1 MTRRGVRNPAGNLP
15 QKLTRCLALAL
26 PLVLV
31 TTACGG
37 DDSGGDDGPLLVWT
51 VEDTADRIESQKKLL
66 ATFTEETGVETEL
79 VAVAEAQLTTVLS
92 SAASSGEL
100 PDVIGAL
107 SLPIVNQLRTDD
119 LLDTDAAAEV
129 VQSLGTDTFAERAL
143 ALTRDG
149 ETQLAVP
156 SDGWA
161 QLLYYRKDLF
171 AKAGLEAPTSFEA
184 IQTAAER
191 LDKGPIAGIT
201 ASTTPA
207 DPFTHQTFEHL
218 ALANGCELVGEDGK
232 ATLDSPECVEAFR
245 FYGDLIR
252 EHSVAGNQDVD
263 TTRATYFSGKAAMV
277 IWSSF
282 LLDELAGL
290 RADALPTCQE
300 CKQDKAFLAKNTGVV
315 AGLTGPDSSEPTTFG
330 EVVSFAI
337 LAEGP
342 TDESKQLVEYLMGDG
357 YADWLAVAPEGKV
370 PVRTGTADAP
380 NSFVEQWRKLDAG
393 VDTKAPL
400 AQFYD
405 AQTLSA
411 VEESPETFSRW
422 GFTDGQGELAGAV
435 TGQLVVPKA
444 LAELI
449 NGDGDPETAAGDA
462 NEQVTTIAEE
472 LGS

>member
-1 MTRRGVRNPAGNLP
+1 MVGRAARII
-15 QKLTRCLALAL
+15 ALVL
-26 PLVLV
+26 PLVL
-31 TTACGG
+31 TATACGS
-37 DDSGGDDGPLLVWT
+37 DDSGGDGGPLLVWT
-51 VEDTADRIESQKKLL
+51 VEDTADRVRAQERLL
-66 ATFTEETGVETEL
+66 AGFTERTGIETKL

-107 SLPIVNQLRTDD
+107 PLAIINQMRTDE
-119 LLDTDAAAEV
+119 LLDTDAAADV
-129 VQSLGTDTFAERAL
+129 VASLGADTFAERAL
-143 ALTRDG
+143 TLTRQDDV
-149 ETQLAVP
+149 QLAVP

-161 QLLYYRKDLF
+161 QLLFYRKDLF
-171 AKAGLEAPTSFEA
+171 AGAGLEPPTNYAA

-191 LDKGPIAGIT
+191 LDQGDVAGIA

-218 ALANGCELVGEDGK
+218 ALANGCQLVGDDGDV
-232 ATLDSPECVEAFR
+232 TLDSPECVEAFQ
-245 FYGDLIR
+245 FYGDLMR

-263 TTRATYFSGKAAMV
+263 TTRATYFSGRAAMV

-290 RADALPTCQE
+290 REDALPTCPE
-300 CKQDKAFLAKNTGVV
+300 CQRDKAFLAKNTGVV
-315 AGLTGPDSSEPTTFG
+315 AGLTGPDGSAATTYG

-337 LAEGP
+337 LAEAS
-342 TDESKQLVEYLMGDG
+342 TDQATQLVEYLMSDG

-370 PVRTGTADAP
+370 PVRTGTAQNGQAYI
-380 NSFVEQWRKLDAG
+380 EQWRELDAG

-400 AQFYD
+400 SQFYD
-405 AQTLSA
+405 AETLRA
-411 VEESPETFSRW
+411 VEQSPETFSRW
-422 GFTDGQGELAGAV
+422 GLAEGQGELAGAV

-444 LAELI
+444 LSELI
-449 NGDGDPETAAGDA
+449 NGSGDARSVARDA
-462 NEQVTTIAEE
+462 NEQATTIAEE

>member
-1 MTRRGVRNPAGNLP
+1 M
-15 QKLTRCLALAL
+15 AL
-26 PLVLV
+26 PVVLVLG
-31 TTACGG
+31 ACGADSGGG
-37 DDSGGDDGPLLVWT
+37 DDETLLVWT
-51 VEDTADRIESQKKLL
+51 VEDTAARVTAQEELL
-66 ATFTEETGVETEL
+66 AAFTERTGVKTKL

-107 SLPIVNQLRTDD
+107 SLPIINQLRTDE
-119 LLDTDAAAEV
+119 LLDTAAAAEV
-129 VQSLGTDTFAERAL
+129 VESLGADTFAEQAL

-149 ETQLAVP
+149 DTQLAVP

-171 AKAGLEAPTSFEA
+171 EQAGLEPPTSFEA
-184 IQTAAER
+184 IEAAAAA
-191 LDKGPIAGIT
+191 LDQGDRVGIT

-218 ALANGCELVGEDGK
+218 ARANGCELVDDSGK
-232 ATLDSPECVEAFR
+232 ITLDSEECVAAFQ

-290 RADALPTCQE
+290 RADALPTCPE
-300 CKQDKAFLAKNTGVV
+300 CAQDKTFLAKNTGIV
-315 AGLTGPDSSEPTTFG
+315 AGLTGPDGDEATSFG

-337 LAEGP
+337 LNEAA
-342 TDESKQLVEYLMGDG
+342 TDQSKQLVEYLMSDG
-357 YADWLAVAPEGKV
+357 YADWLGVAPEGKV
-370 PVRTGTADAP
+370 PVRTGTAEDPQAYLD
-380 NSFVEQWRKLDAG
+380 QWRGLDAG
-393 VDTKAPL
+393 EDTKAPL

-405 AQTLSA
+405 AETLTA
-411 VEESPETFSRW
+411 VEESPSTFGRW
-422 GFTDGQGELAGAV
+422 GFTQGQGELAGAV
-435 TGQLVVPKA
+435 TGELVVPKA
-444 LAELI
+444 LSELI
-449 NGDGDPETAAGDA
+449 NGDGDAAAAASDAAGQA
-462 NEQVTTIAEE
+462 TTIAEE

>member
-1 MTRRGVRNPAGNLP
+1 MIRRGIKALGVALP
-15 QKLTRCLALAL
+15 VALAM
-26 PLVLV
+26 
-31 TTACGG
+31 TACGG
-37 DDSGGDDGPLLVWT
+37 DDSGGGDGTLLVWT
-51 VEDTADRIESQKKLL
+51 VEDTADRVQAQKKLL
-66 ATFTEETGVETEL
+66 AEFTEKTGIETEL
-79 VAVAEAQLTTVLS
+79 VAVAEGQLTTVLS

-119 LLDTDAAAEV
+119 LLDTEAAAAV
-129 VQSLGTDTFAERAL
+129 VEELGADTFAERAL
-143 ALTRDG
+143 ELTRDG
-149 ETQLAVP
+149 DTQLAVP

-171 AKAGLEAPTSFEA
+171 AKAGLEPPTSYAA
-184 IQTAAER
+184 IQAAAAR
-191 LDKGPIAGIT
+191 LDQGGVAGIA

-207 DPFTHQTFEHL
+207 DAFTHQTFEHI
-218 ALANGCELVGEDGK
+218 ALANGCQLVGDDGTP
-232 ATLDSPECVEAFR
+232 TLDSDQCVEAFR

-290 RADALPTCQE
+290 RNDALPNCPECQA
-300 CKQDKAFLAKNTGVV
+300 DKAFLAKNTGVV
-315 AGLTGPDSSEPTTFG
+315 AGLTGPDGSSPTTFG

-337 LAEGP
+337 LQEAA
-342 TDESKQLVEYLMGDG
+342 TDEAKQLVSYLMGDG

-370 PVRTGTADAP
+370 PVRTGTADDPQAY
-380 NSFVEQWRKLDAG
+380 VEQWRELEAG

-400 AQFYD
+400 ARFYD
-405 AQTLSA
+405 EETLKA
-411 VEESPETFSRW
+411 VEGSPDTFTRW
-422 GFTDGQGELAGAV
+422 GFTQGHGELAGAV

-444 LAELI
+444 LANLV
-449 NGDGDPETAAGDA
+449 NGAGDA
-462 NEQVTTIAEE
+462 QSAAGEANEQTATIAEE

>member
-1 MTRRGVRNPAGNLP
+1 MIHRSIR
-15 QKLTRCLALAL
+15 ALAIAL
-26 PLVLV
+26 PIALAM
-31 TTACGG
+31 TACGG
-37 DDSGGDDGPLLVWT
+37 DDSGGGDETLLVWT
-51 VEDTADRIESQKKLL
+51 VEDTADRVQAQEKLL
-66 ATFTEETGVETEL
+66 AKFTEKTGIKAKL
-79 VAVAEAQLTTVLS
+79 VAVAEGQLTTVLS

-129 VQSLGTDTFAERAL
+129 VEELGTDTFAEQAL
-143 ALTRDG
+143 TLTRDG
-149 ETQLAVP
+149 DTQLAVP

-171 AKAGLEAPTSFEA
+171 EKAGLEPPTSYEA
-184 IQTAAER
+184 IQAAAER
-191 LDKGPIAGIT
+191 LDQGNVAGIT

-207 DPFTHQTFEHL
+207 DAFTHQTFEHL
-218 ALANGCELVGEDGK
+218 ALANGCQLVDDSGK
-232 ATLDSPECVEAFR
+232 PTLDSDECVEAFR

-263 TTRATYFSGKAAMV
+263 TTRATYFSGQAAMV

-290 RADALPTCQE
+290 RNDALPTCPE
-300 CKQDKAFLAKNTGVV
+300 CKADKAFLAKNTGVV
-315 AGLTGPDSSEPTTFG
+315 AGLTGPDGSDPTTFG

-337 LAEGP
+337 LQEAA
-342 TDESKQLVEYLMGDG
+342 TDEAKQLVNYLMSDG

-370 PVRTGTADAP
+370 PVRTGTADDPEAY
-380 NSFVEQWRKLDAG
+380 VKQWRGLDAG

-400 AQFYD
+400 AEFYD
-405 AQTLSA
+405 AETLKA
-411 VEESPETFSRW
+411 VEESPKTFTRW
-422 GFTDGQGELAGAV
+422 GFTQGQGELAGAV

-444 LAELI
+444 LAKLI
-449 NGDGDPETAAGDA
+449 SGGGDAKAAAGEA
-462 NEQVTTIAEE
+462 NEQTATIAEE

>member
-1 MTRRGVRNPAGNLP
+1 MGVRGFR
-15 QKLTRCLALAL
+15 KLAVAL
-26 PLVLV
+26 PVALVV
-31 TTACGG
+31 GACGA
-37 DDSGGDDGPLLVWT
+37 DSGGDDETLLVWT
-51 VEDTADRIESQKKLL
+51 VEDTAARVTAQEELL
-66 ATFTEETGVETEL
+66 AKFTEQTGVKTKL

-107 SLPIVNQLRTDD
+107 SLPIVNQLRTDE

-129 VQSLGTDTFAERAL
+129 VESLGADTFAEQAL

-149 ETQLAVP
+149 DTQLAVP

-171 AKAGLEAPTSFEA
+171 DRAGLEPPTSFDA
-184 IQTAAER
+184 IKAAAAE
-191 LDKGPIAGIT
+191 LDQGDRVGIA

-218 ALANGCELVGEDGK
+218 ARANGCELVDDSGK
-232 ATLDSPECVEAFR
+232 ITLDSEECVEAFR

-290 RADALPTCQE
+290 RADALPTCPE
-300 CKQDKAFLAKNTGVV
+300 CAQDKTFLAKNTGIV
-315 AGLTGPDSSEPTTFG
+315 AGLTGPDGDEATSFG

-337 LAEGP
+337 LNEAA
-342 TDESKQLVEYLMGDG
+342 TDRSKQLVEYLMGDG
-357 YADWLAVAPEGKV
+357 YTDWLGVAPEGKV

-380 NSFVEQWRKLDAG
+380 QTYLEQWRELEAG
-393 VDTKAPL
+393 EDTKAPL

-405 AQTLSA
+405 AETLKA
-411 VEESPETFSRW
+411 VEESPSTFSRW
-422 GFTDGQGELAGAV
+422 GFTQGKGELAGAV
-435 TGQLVVPKA
+435 TGELVVPKV
-444 LAELI
+444 LSELI
-449 NGDGDPETAAGDA
+449 NGDGDAAAAASDA
-462 NEQVTTIAEE
+462 AEQATTIAEE

>member
-1 MTRRGVRNPAGNLP
+1 MHRRGVRS
-15 QKLTRCLALAL
+15 LALAASAA
-26 PLVLV
+26 LVL
-31 TTACGG
+31 TACGS
-37 DDSGGDDGPLLVWT
+37 DEDSGGEPGSLLVWS
-51 VEDTADRIESQKKLL
+51 VEDTADRVEAQKALL
-66 ATFTEETGVETEL
+66 AKFTEETGIEAEL

-107 SLPIVNQLRTDD
+107 SLPIVNQLRTDE

-129 VQSLGTDTFAERAL
+129 VDSLGTDTFAEQAL
-143 ALTRDG
+143 SLTRDG
-149 ETQLAVP
+149 DTQLAVP

-161 QLLYYRKDLF
+161 QLLFYRKDLF
-171 AKAGLEAPTSFEA
+171 DKAGLEPPTSYDT
-184 IQTAAER
+184 IQAAAER
-191 LDKGPIAGIT
+191 LNQGGVAGIT

-218 ALANGCELVGEDGK
+218 AVANGCRLVDDDGNP
-232 ATLDSPECVEAFR
+232 TLDSPECVEAFE
-245 FYGDLIR
+245 FYGNLIR
-252 EHSVAGNQDVD
+252 DHSVAGNQDVD

-290 RADALPTCQE
+290 RNDALPTCPE

-315 AGLTGPDSSEPTTFG
+315 AGLTGPDGSESAAFG

-337 LAEGP
+337 LQEAA
-342 TDESKQLVEYLMGDG
+342 TDEAKQLVEYLMSDG

-370 PVRTGTADAP
+370 PVRTGTEDEP
-380 NSFVEQWRKLDAG
+380 ETYLEQWRELDAG

-405 AQTLSA
+405 TETLKA
-411 VEESPETFSRW
+411 VEESPGTFSRW
-422 GFTDGQGELAGAV
+422 GFTQGQGELAGAV

-449 NGDGDPETAAGDA
+449 NGGTDAQGAAGEA
-462 NEQVTTIAEE
+462 NEQTATIAEE
-472 LGS
+472 LGG